1 MDGEWRFPGNEK
13 FFQEG
18 YGKQAKVGH
27 SWQRLPMTFLQNVF
41 FTLLKIRSK
50 EMKGSAFERGDLD
63 ASLEK
68 RMKSFGDVFVVFW
81 SCEVK

>member
-1 MDGEWRFPGNEK
+1 
-13 FFQEG
+13 
-18 YGKQAKVGH
+18 
-27 SWQRLPMTFLQNVF
+27 MTFLQNVF

-50 EMKGSAFERGDLD
+50 EMKGSAFERGDLG